1 MDDQLKYVIQGRLS
15 GANEAINSARSNK
28 YAGAQMKASE
38 TKRTALAAIL
48 GQVPV
53 LKRPITIHF
62 HWIEPN
68 TRRDLDNIR
77 FGAKYILDG
86 LQEANRLPDD
96 GWDWV
101 RGMSDTFS
109 VDKNNPRV
117 EVTIME
123 VPLGD

>member
-1 MDDQLKYVIQGRLS
+1 
-15 GANEAINSARSNK
+15 
-28 YAGAQMKASE
+28 MKAQE
-38 TKRTALAAIL
+38 TRRCAQAAIV
-48 GQVPV
+48 GGVRPI
-53 LKRPITIHF
+53 KTPITIHF

-86 LQEANRLPDD
+86 LQESGRLPND

-109 VDKNNPRV
+109 VDKDNPRI
-117 EVTIME
+117 EVSIME

>member
-1 MDDQLKYVIQGRLS
+1 MKRQETSRC
-15 GANEAINSARSNK
+15 
-28 YAGAQMKASE
+28 AQ
-38 TKRTALAAIL
+38 AAVYGGVRPI
-48 GQVPV
+48 
-53 LKRPITIHF
+53 KTPITIHF

-86 LQEANRLPDD
+86 LQEAGRLPDD

-109 VDKNNPRV
+109 VDKDNPRV